1 MAATFDPYR
10 MWLGIPP
17 AEQPPNHYRLL
28 GVGLFE
34 SDADVI
40 SNAADRQM
48 VHVRTFQVGK
58 YSALS
63 QGLLNELSAAR
74 VCLLDPAKKA
84 AYDDQLRTQMAVAVR
99 RPVAVAPGGLPTA
112 IPAAPPVPGPAWPPG
127 LTPDPRPFGT
137 PAPAVPALEPP
148 VAPPADIRAL
158 FVPTPVQSRAVVIKK
173 PNTAWQVAAIMGV
186 LIVAAVL
193 TAIYLLNQP
202 GGPDARTSTSS
213 DDAKAGVTS
222 HNDPSST
229 AANKPAETAAAKP
242 TTSPPAESGASGVSG
257 PAPGVTAPE
266 LRLTV
271 QPAVAEP
278 NPAAT
283 EKDQAQKKQE

>member
-1 MAATFDPYR
+1 
-10 MWLGIPP
+10 
-17 AEQPPNHYRLL
+17 
-28 GVGLFE
+28 VGLFE

-63 QGLLNELSAAR
+63 QRLLNELSAAR

-99 RPVAVAPGGLPTA
+99 RPVAVAPGGLSAA
-112 IPAAPPVPGPAWPPG
+112 IPAAPPAPGSAWPPG
-127 LTPDPRPFGT
+127 QTADPRLA
-137 PAPAVPALEPP
+137 APAAPAAAMSAPQPP
-148 VAPPADIRAL
+148 IAPPADVRAL
-158 FVPTPVQSRAVVIKK
+158 FVPTPARSRAQAVAIKK

-193 TAIYLLNQP
+193 TAMYLLNQP
-202 GGPDARTSTSS
+202 GGPDARTPTTSS

-222 HNDPSST
+222 HNEPSST
-229 AANKPAETAAAKP
+229 PANKPVETAGAKS
-242 TTSPPAESGASGVSG
+242 SPSTPAESSVSGVSG
-257 PAPGVTAPE
+257 AGPGATAPE

-271 QPAVAEP
+271 QPAVPEP
-278 NPAAT
+278 NPSAT
-283 EKDQAQKKQE
+283 EKDQAHKKQE